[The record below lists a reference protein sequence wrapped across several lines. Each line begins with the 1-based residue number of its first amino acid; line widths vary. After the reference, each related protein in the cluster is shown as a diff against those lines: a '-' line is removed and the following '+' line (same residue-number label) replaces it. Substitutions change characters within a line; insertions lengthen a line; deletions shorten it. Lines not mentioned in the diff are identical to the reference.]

1 MATMNHKRLSVP
13 RLLTPIALAI
23 TLAACSSGPQA
34 PTRVDITLDPAQSTE
49 SYMMQADSS
58 KGSLQN
64 DWLIMALKASVQAG
78 KTDQAT
84 LLIKR
89 LAKQALSDVQQA
101 EWQLARARLLVNNS
115 QPEQAYSQLNFQPWW
130 KLPNEQW
137 KDYHELRANILEMLS
152 QYFEASRELVLYSE
166 FITDDDKAQQQAAD
180 RIWQNLN
187 NYSQY
192 EILELKTSPEEDVL
206 AGWLQLAVYMKTL
219 NSSLPDLQKTLS
231 DWLAENPHHPAA
243 TYTPQAITDILALD
257 IRKPTNTALL
267 LPLTGKYGR
276 QAQLVRDGFIFA
288 MMNDKERE
296 EDATLTVLDTNV
308 QSTAEIEAAL
318 EKNNVDFIVGPLIK
332 SNITKLQQA
341 QKDQEHS
348 IPALALNIPEELEPN
363 SNICYLTLSPEQEVA
378 QAAKHLFA
386 QGYKYPLIL
395 APKGHLGERVEQ
407 AFKEEWKKYSNNDVT
422 VSFFSDKRQL
432 QRNVNQVF
440 GLQESQQRIAQM
452 DKLLN
457 LDLETEPRS
466 RRDIDS
472 VYIVAKNSELTLIK
486 PFIEVAINP
495 DARQPAL
502 FSNSRSNSGD
512 KQYEDLTGVFYSDI
526 PLLIDNKNKLN
537 KELDELWPAYS
548 NGQKRLQALGMDAY
562 YLMDALPQMKAVQGF
577 SIPGETGILTID
589 NNCVVQ
595 REISW
600 AEHGAF

>member
-23 TLAACSSGPQA
+23 TLAACSSSPQA

-58 KGSLQN
+58 TGSLQN

-84 LLIKR
+84 ALIKR
-89 LAKQALSDVQQA
+89 IAKQELSEVQQA
-101 EWQLARARLLVNNS
+101 EWQLARAQLLLNNA
-115 QPEQAYSQLNFQPWW
+115 QPQQADNQLNFQPWW
-130 KLPNEQW
+130 KLPDEQW
-137 KDYHELRANILEMLS
+137 KDYHELRANSSEM
-152 QYFEASRELVLYSE
+152 QGKYFEASRELVLYSE
-166 FITDDDKAQQQAAD
+166 YPGDANPQQIAD

-187 NYSQY
+187 SYSQY
-192 EILELKTSPEEDVL
+192 EILELKTSPTEDTL
-206 AGWLQLAVYMKTL
+206 AGWLQLTIYMKAL
-219 NSSLPDLQKTLS
+219 NGNLPDLQKTLS
-231 DWLAENPHHPAA
+231 DWLAENPRHPAA
-243 TYTPQAITDILALD
+243 TYTPQAITDILALE
-257 IRKPTNTALL
+257 ISKPTSTALL
-267 LPLTGKYGR
+267 LPLTGKYGK

-288 MMNDKERE
+288 MMNDKDRE
-296 EDATLTVLDTNV
+296 EDATLTVMDTNI
-308 QSTAEIEAAL
+308 QSATEIKATL
-318 EKNNVDFIVGPLIK
+318 EENKVDFIVGPLIK

-341 QKDQEHS
+341 QKNHENS
-348 IPALALNIPEELEPN
+348 IPALALNIPTQLEPDT
-363 SNICYLTLSPEQEVA
+363 NICYLTLSPEQEVA

-386 QGYKYPLIL
+386 QGYKYPLVL
-395 APKGHLGERVEQ
+395 APKGRLGDRVEQ
-407 AFKEEWKKYSNNDVT
+407 AFKEEWGKYSNNDVAI
-422 VSFFSDKRQL
+422 SFFSDKRQL

-452 DKLLN
+452 DGLLD

-495 DARQPAL
+495 DASQPAL

-526 PLLIDNKNKLN
+526 PLLVESKNKLN
-537 KELDELWPAYS
+537 SQLNTLWPSNS

-562 YLMDALPQMKAVQGF
+562 YLMDALPQMKAVQGY
-577 SIPGETGILTID
+577 SIPGKTGVLTID
-589 NNCVVQ
+589 NNCIVQ

-600 AEHGAF
+600 AEHGTF

>member
-137 KDYHELRANILEMLS
+137 KDYHELRANISEMLS

-257 IRKPTNTALL
+257 ISKPTNTALL

>member
-1 MATMNHKRLSVP
+1 MATINHKRLSVP

-34 PTRVDITLDPAQSTE
+34 PTRVDITLDPAQPTE

-64 DWLIMALKASVQAG
+64 DWLIMALKASVLAG

-89 LAKQALSDVQQA
+89 LAKQELSEVQQA
-101 EWQLARARLLVNNS
+101 EWQLARAQLLVNNS
-115 QPEQAYSQLNFQPWW
+115 QPQQAYSQLNFQPWW

-137 KDYHELRANILEMLS
+137 KDYHELRANISEMQSEYL
-152 QYFEASRELVLYSE
+152 EASRELVLYSE
-166 FITDDDKAQQQAAD
+166 YVDADDESQQITAD

-187 NYSQY
+187 SYSQY
-192 EILELKTSPEEDVL
+192 EILELKASPTEGVL
-206 AGWLQLAVYMKTL
+206 AGWLQLSIYMKTL
-219 NSSLPDLQKTLS
+219 NSNLPALQKTLS
-231 DWLAENPHHPAA
+231 GWLIENPHHPAA
-243 TYTPQAITDILALD
+243 FYTPQTITDILALE
-257 IRKPTNTALL
+257 ISKPTSTALL
-267 LPLTGKYGR
+267 LPLTGKYGK
-276 QAQLVRDGFIFA
+276 QAQLIRDGFIFA

-296 EDATLTVLDTNV
+296 KDATLTFMDTNQ
-308 QSTAEIEAAL
+308 QSSAEIKATLAE
-318 EKNNVDFIVGPLIK
+318 NNVDFIVGPLIK
-332 SNITKLQQA
+332 TNITKLQQA
-341 QKDQEHS
+341 QKNHKNS
-348 IPALALNIPEELEPN
+348 IPALALNIPTQLEPDT
-363 SNICYLTLSPEQEVA
+363 NICYLALFPEQEVA

-395 APKGHLGERVEQ
+395 APKGRLGDRVKQ
-407 AFKEEWKKYSNNDVT
+407 AFEKEWKKYSNNEVAI
-422 VSFFSDKRQL
+422 SLFSDKRQL

-452 DKLLN
+452 DELLN

-495 DARQPAL
+495 DADQPDL
-502 FSNSRSNSGD
+502 FSNSRSNNGD

-526 PLLIDNKNKLN
+526 PLLVENQYELN
-537 KELDELWPAYS
+537 KALNDLWPAHS
-548 NGQKRLQALGMDAY
+548 NSQKRLQALGMDAY
-562 YLMDALPQMKAVQGF
+562 YLMDALPQMKAVQGY
-577 SIPGETGILTID
+577 SIPGKIGVLTID

>member
-23 TLAACSSGPQA
+23 SLAACSSAPQA
-34 PTRVDITLDPAQSTE
+34 PTRVDITLDPTQSTE

-64 DWLIMALKASVQAG
+64 DWLIMALKSSVQAG

-89 LAKQALSDVQQA
+89 LAKQPLSDTQQA
-101 EWQLARARLLVNNS
+101 EWQLARAQLLFNN
-115 QPEQAYSQLNFQPWW
+115 QQTEQAYQQLNFQPWW

-137 KDYHELRANILEMLS
+137 KDYHNLRADILEVLN
-152 QYFEASRELVLYSE
+152 QYFEASRELTKLEE
-166 FITDDDKAQQQAAD
+166 FDDGENQQQISD

-187 NYSQY
+187 SYSQY
-192 EILELKTSPEEDVL
+192 EVLALKTAPDEDVL
-206 AGWLQLAVYMKTL
+206 AGWLQLSIYLKTL
-219 NSSLPDLQKTLS
+219 NGNLPELQSTLQ
-231 DWLAENPHHPAA
+231 DWLAENPYHPAA
-243 TYTPQAITDILALD
+243 TYTPQAITDILALE
-257 IRKPTNTALL
+257 ISKPTSTALL
-267 LPLTGKYGR
+267 LPLTGKYSK

-296 EDATLTVLDTNV
+296 EDATLTVLDTNT
-308 QSTAEIEAAL
+308 QSAEEIKQTL
-318 EKNNVDFIVGPLIK
+318 VDNKVDFIVGPLIK

-341 QKDQEHS
+341 QKGHKDA
-348 IPALALNIPEELEPN
+348 IPALALNIPTQLEPDTKL
-363 SNICYLTLSPEQEVA
+363 CYLALSPEQEVE
-378 QAAKHLFA
+378 QAAKHLFT

-395 APKGHLGERVEQ
+395 APKGRLGDRIEE
-407 AFKEEWKKYSNNDVT
+407 AFKEEWSKYSNNDVAT
-422 VSFFSDKRQL
+422 SFFSDKRQL
-432 QRNVNQVF
+432 QRNVNQIF

-452 DKLLN
+452 DN
-457 LDLETEPRS
+457 LINLPLETEPRS
-466 RRDIDS
+466 RRDVDA

-495 DARQPAL
+495 DAKQPAL

-526 PLLIDNKNKLN
+526 PLLVESKGELN
-537 KELDELWPAYS
+537 KQLNELWPSHS

-562 YLMDALPQMKAVQGF
+562 YLMDALPQMKAVEGH
-577 SIPGETGILTID
+577 SISGETGVLTID

-595 REISW
+595 RQISW
-600 AEHGAF
+600 AEHGAI

>member
-137 KDYHELRANILEMLS
+137 KDYHELRANISEMLS

-257 IRKPTNTALL
+257 ISKPTNTALL

-562 YLMDALPQMKAVQGF
+562 YLMDALTQMKAVQGF